1 LAPGTITASAK
12 QVLAPNAALDRAAE
26 AHALW
31 MLDTDTVSH
40 SGGPDGGGAGNDIL
54 IGGNGRDVLDA
65 GGGGR

>member
-1 LAPGTITASAK
+1 MAPGTITASAK

-40 SGGPDGGGAGNDIL
+40 SGATGWRRRGQ
-54 IGGNGRDVLDA
+54 
-65 GGGGR
+65 